1 MPENFGFKYAHA
13 YELLLGVLI
22 RQVLRLAEY
31 SGTRLILSCW
41 KGSLWL
47 ITKTAWRTRGSEVS
61 SKHSPKRRR

>member
-13 YELLLGVLI
+13 CELLLGVLI

-61 SKHSPKRRR
+61 SKHSPKWRR

>member
-13 YELLLGVLI
+13 YELLLSVLI

-31 SGTRLILSCW
+31 SGTHLILSCW

-47 ITKTAWRTRGSEVS
+47 ITKTAGEPADQR
-61 SKHSPKRRR
+61 